1 MTFIDELLAEA
12 EVADSK
18 QLLEVTK
25 LRADQLL
32 MALSVLE
39 IKAAEINTMVDAEV
53 ALFEEYRTAE
63 LSKLERK
70 MSWLAFQLEGYMKS
84 TGEKTMSLPHGE
96 LKLRKGRDKIEITD
110 MEKFLPVAEAKG
122 LLRPIP
128 ESYEPDMRV
137 LLDYAKYSGVTPPG
151 CSLIP
156 ASTKFTYKTKGA
168 SNGSSSDKH
177 EREQAKAGTGSER
190 VSEAEASEGQML

>member
-12 EVADSK
+12 EIADAK
-18 QLLEVTK
+18 KLVEVNK

-39 IKAAEINTMVDAEV
+39 DKASEINTLVNSEV
-53 ALFEEYRTAE
+53 ALFEDFRTAE
-63 LSKLERK
+63 ISKLDKK

-84 TGEKTMSLPHGE
+84 TGEKTLALPHGE
-96 LKLRKGRDKIEITD
+96 LKMRKGRDKIEVTD
-110 MEKFLPVAEAKG
+110 MQKFLPVAQAKG
-122 LLRPIP
+122 LLRAIP
-128 ESYEPDMRV
+128 ESYEPDMRT
-137 LLDYAKYSGVTPPG
+137 LLEYAKYSGVTPPG

-156 ASTKFTYKTKGA
+156 ASTKFTYKTKGV

-177 EREQAKAGTGSER
+177 EREQAETGAGIER
-190 VSEAEASEGQML
+190 ECPVETVEGQML